1 MGGWLWMLRPGRRVT
16 WVALAFLALATLRFL
31 FGNGVL
37 G

>member
-1 MGGWLWMLRPGRRVT
+1 MRRQHLT
-16 WVALAFLALATLRFL
+16 LLGLAFFVLAVARFL

>member
-1 MGGWLWMLRPGRRVT
+1 MRYGWI
-16 WVALAFLALATLRFL
+16 ALAFLALGVLRFL

>member
-1 MGGWLWMLRPGRRVT
+1 MMFGRR
-16 WVALAFLALATLRFL
+16 WPAWIAFAFLTLGFLRFL

>member
-1 MGGWLWMLRPGRRVT
+1 MIGGRYGWLG
-16 WVALAFLALATLRFL
+16 LAFFGLACLRFL

>member
-1 MGGWLWMLRPGRRVT
+1 MTFRPGLLIG
-16 WVALAFLALATLRFL
+16 VAFLVLALARFL